1 MTKKKTPEISPTKP
15 VKDLDAFVHGERTE
29 QAPAAT
35 TNAGWKPTR
44 PAAGVE
50 SKRLPRGARE
60 RKDGTVVR
68 QLTIYLPVDLAKKLA
83 IFCAEHDRE
92 TSDVI
97 AEGLGLVVK

>member
-15 VKDLDAFVHGERTE
+15 VKDLDAFIHGERTE
-29 QAPAAT
+29 QTPAAT
-35 TNAGWKPTR
+35 THAARKPTR
-44 PAAGVE
+44 SAVGAE

-68 QLTIYLPVDLAKKLA
+68 QLTIYLPVDLAKRLA

-92 TSDVI
+92 TSEVI
-97 AEGLGLVVK
+97 AQGVSLIVK